1 MKKFVWRLLLAA
13 IPFIGILGS
22 FFIFDPFRIIYNYKD
37 YSANMFV
44 IPNRDYVSSEMFLK
58 NEKKYHY
65 NSFIFGSSRTIA
77 FKTNSWKKFLPAS
90 ASPFVFDA
98 SGESIFGIYTK
109 IKYLDKTGARL
120 DNCLLIFCPDCTFA
134 RETDHTDHLGIKHPT
149 VAGTSWLRF
158 YAVFIRAYFDN
169 KFLKNYIQY
178 SLTKKYA
185 PSMKGYIE
193 YRKSKY
199 DIITNDEWL
208 IDSEKELSVNQAVYY
223 ERRKALFYDRD
234 SIIADAKP
242 QISKKQ
248 RTMLHEMEKI
258 FLKHHTNFKIVISPL
273 YSQIRI
279 NSSDLSILQT
289 IFGLKQVYNFS
300 GKNFYTVNKENY
312 YETSHYRPFIGDSIL
327 SIVYN

>member
-1 MKKFVWRLLLAA
+1 MKKFVLRLLLVA

-37 YSANMFV
+37 YSEDMFV

-58 NEKKYHY
+58 NEKTYHY

-77 FKTNSWKKFLPAS
+77 YKTNSWKKYLPAS

-109 IKYLDKTGARL
+109 INYLDKTGARL
-120 DNCLLIFCPDCTFA
+120 DNCLLIFCPDCTFT

-158 YAVFIRAYFDN
+158 YTVFIRAYFDN
-169 KFLKNYIQY
+169 KFFKNYIQY
-178 SLTKKYA
+178 RVTKKYT

-193 YRKSKY
+193 YRKSKF
-199 DIITNDEWL
+199 DLVTNEEWL
-208 IDSEKELSVNQAVYY
+208 IDNEKELSEDQAGYY
-223 ERRKALFYDRD
+223 EIRKTLFFDRD

-289 IFGLKQVYNFS
+289 IFGIEQVYNFS
-300 GKNFYTVNKENY
+300 GKNFYTANKENY
-312 YETSHYRPFIGDSIL
+312 YESSHYRPFIGDSIL